1 MEKGKTYAALP
12 RRVPRV
18 PPALVERDEEV
29 GAAVSVGDGEAG
41 IPHLLAGRFCS
52 SRQFAV
58 SRARAGRSIERPR
71 RGSGLGVFN
80 VRRGSEAV
88 SEAISVVQ
96 LASGSVML
104 EGCRELGERGIVDV
118 GDAVRD
124 KVGSL
129 WGLTFQARRLAN
141 GGLHKSQRAPGAHR
155 AITEA
160 SPGHRLVTA
169 CPGHVHRSISQRRI
183 DSFRRILYFLIFA
196 GVSC

>member
-1 MEKGKTYAALP
+1 M
-12 RRVPRV
+12 
-18 PPALVERDEEV
+18 

-41 IPHLLAGRFCS
+41 LPHLLAGRFCS
-52 SRQFAV
+52 SRQFAFART
-58 SRARAGRSIERPR
+58 SRAGLSIERPR
-71 RGSGLGVFN
+71 RVGGRGGVN

-104 EGCRELGERGIVDV
+104 EGGRELGERGIVDV

-160 SPGHRLVTA
+160 SPGHWLVTA
-169 CPGHVHRSISQRRI
+169 CPGHVQRSISQRRI